1 MGDRQESIRIDEDV
15 IKGLIQANAPPE
27 VIEAA
32 RRNSEGSDF
41 QGCEVWEENWQSL
54 LFFLA
59 IDTQWIVAPM
69 GGYIGLNYQS
79 VKSLMWI
86 QSVKKKRRKEI
97 FADLQII
104 EKTILKI
111 QAERR
116 NK

>member
-1 MGDRQESIRIDEDV
+1 MGDRQESIRIDDDV
-15 IKGLIQANAPPE
+15 IKGLMQANAPPE

-41 QGCEVWEENWQSL
+41 QECEVWEENWQSL

-69 GGYIGLNYQS
+69 GGYIGLNYPS
-79 VKSLMWI
+79 IKAVMWI
-86 QSVKKKRRKEI
+86 QDIRKKRRKEI

-104 EKTILKI
+104 EKTILKT